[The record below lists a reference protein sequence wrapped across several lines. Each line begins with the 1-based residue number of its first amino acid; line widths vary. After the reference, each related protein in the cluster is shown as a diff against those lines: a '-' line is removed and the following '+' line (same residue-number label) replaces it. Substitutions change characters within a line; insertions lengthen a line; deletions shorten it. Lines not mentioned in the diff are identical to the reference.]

1 MNELFWL
8 VVAILFALFQSRDVR
23 GDRRRTIETWLRN
36 LLGVGVGVRYLVSFL
51 LIVPTLFAGDQTLQ
65 TVISM
70 INITSLFFAFAVGG
84 LLCLYRKIFWF
95 ATSVI
100 FSLWS
105 LPLSTV
111 GLIVGLLAG
120 ESLIN
125 IITIAVAGVL
135 LPILILVLMG
145 YYYLQYVRVAR

>member
-8 VVAILFALFQSRDVR
+8 VVAVLFSLFQSREVR
-23 GDRRRTIETWLRN
+23 GDRRRTLEVWLRN

-51 LIVPTLFAGDQTLQ
+51 LVVPTLFAGDQTLQ
-65 TVISM
+65 TVLTM
-70 INITSLFFAFAVGG
+70 INVTSLFFAFAVGG

-100 FSLWS
+100 FPLWS
-105 LPLSTV
+105 LPISTV
-111 GLIVGLLAG
+111 GLIIGILAN
-120 ESLIN
+120 ESLID
-125 IITIAVAGVL
+125 IITMALAGIL
-135 LPILILVLMG
+135 LPILLLVLMG